1 MIRLAFRS
9 LAQHK
14 LRTVLTTVAI
24 LLGVAM
30 ISGTYVLTD
39 QINGGFKNIYDSAM
53 GEIDVIVTPK
63 PAFGDALG
71 GQNETLSAAMLTAV
85 RKVDGVQQAQGGVQ
99 ALGTAIVNG
108 KAISTS
114 GAPTLVLSDMGE
126 KFNNVS
132 WTGGTH
138 PTDGSVAVDTGFLT
152 KQHLKIGDRFGLGTS
167 HGVQPV
173 TISGTFDFGAKGSS
187 MGGTILIAGTLAD
200 IQRWY
205 DMRDKFSYIDASRAP
220 GVSREELTARLRAA
234 LPKTLQVKT
243 GAQSAADG
251 TKAVTT
257 ALGPLRTFLLAFG
270 GIALL
275 VGAFIIFNTFS
286 ITVAQRRREFAM
298 LRTLGA
304 SRRQVL
310 GSVITEAV
318 ILGIAASVAGLF
330 LGLGVAKGMNALFK
344 AFGADI
350 PVGGLTMQPRTIAYA
365 LAIGILVTLLAS
377 VIPALRATR
386 VPPVAALQ
394 HGAQLPASRFSR
406 YTPILGGLFAAV
418 GAGVIAMGFVTHG
431 TTSQR
436 LLEMGLG
443 ALLLFVAVAMLA
455 RYIVRPVALVLGL
468 VIERIAGTSGRL
480 ARENAVR
487 NPGRTA
493 STAASLMIGLAVVV
507 FVAVLAA
514 GLKSSFA
521 DAIDTSV
528 RADLVVSSS
537 GSTMLPVLA
546 AETARNVPSVD
557 YVTALTTTEVKLPDG
572 KTGSLGG
579 IVPDD
584 MHRVWSFHWLQ
595 GGSDSLLARVG
606 TTGALVEEQFALAH
620 KLSVGEHVRVLA
632 RSGKTAS
639 FTVIGEF
646 RDPTSMLSG
655 MVVGENAFAPLA
667 GRSEAMYIVVKAL
680 PGSDLPAA
688 QKAVA
693 AALKQYPAA
702 KVQTKAEFVTSL
714 RKQID
719 QMLMMLYALL
729 AVSVLISVFGIVNT
743 LVLSVYER
751 TREIGMLRAIGA
763 TRRQIRRMVRYESV
777 ITAIMGGAL
786 GIVVGTVFAYV
797 VTTEF
802 GGQGLTFTVP
812 GAQLAVFM
820 VIAIVV
826 GVLAAVLPA
835 RRASRVDILQAI
847 QYE

>member
-1 MIRLAFRS
+1 MIRLAFRN

-14 LRTVLTTVAI
+14 LRTVLTTIAI

-63 PAFGDALG
+63 PAFGDPLG
-71 GQNETLSAAMLTAV
+71 GQNETLSAATLAAV
-85 RKVDGVQQAQGGVQ
+85 RKVDGVQQAQGGAQ
-99 ALGTAIVNG
+99 ALGTAVVNG

-114 GAPTLVLSDMGE
+114 GAPTLVLTDMGE

-132 WTGGTH
+132 WTGGAH
-138 PTDGSVAVDTGFLT
+138 PTDGSVAVDTGFLK
-152 KQHLKIGDRFGLGTS
+152 KQHLRIGDRFGLGTS

-205 DMRDKFSYIDASRAP
+205 DMRDRFSYIDASRAP
-220 GVSREELTARLRAA
+220 GVSRQELTSRLRAA
-234 LPKTLQVKT
+234 LPKTLEVKT

-251 TKAVTT
+251 TKAVTS

-310 GSVITEAV
+310 GSVIAEAV
-318 ILGIAASVAGLF
+318 ILGVAASVAGLF

-386 VPPVAALQ
+386 VPPIAALQ

-406 YTPILGGLFAAV
+406 YTPILGGMLAAA

-431 TTSQR
+431 TTNQR

-443 ALLLFVAVAMLA
+443 ALLLFVAVAMVA

-507 FVAVLAA
+507 FVAVFAA

-521 DAIDTSV
+521 DAIDTSI
-528 RADLVVSSS
+528 RADLVISSS
-537 GSTMLPVLA
+537 GSTMLPTQA
-546 AETARNVPSVD
+546 AETARNVPSVG
-557 YVTALTTTEVKLPDG
+557 YVTALSSTEVKLPDG
-572 KTGSLGG
+572 KTGSLVG
-579 IVPDD
+579 IIPDD
-584 MHRVWSFHWLQ
+584 MRRVWHFHWLH
-595 GGSDSLLARVG
+595 GGSDALLARVG

-620 KLSVGEHVRVLA
+620 KLHIGEHVSVLA

-646 RDPTSMLSG
+646 RDPNMLSG
-655 MVVGENAFAPLA
+655 MVVGENAFSPLA
-667 GRSEAMYIVVKAL
+667 GRSEAMYILVKAL
-680 PGSDLPAA
+680 PGNDLPAT

-693 AALKQYPAA
+693 AAMKQYPAA
-702 KVQTKAEFVTSL
+702 KVQTKPEFVTSL

-786 GIVVGTVFAYV
+786 GIAVGTVFAYV

-802 GGQGLTFTVP
+802 GGQGLSFTVP
-812 GAQLAVFM
+812 GVQLAVFM
-820 VIAIVV
+820 VISIVV